1 MVVQT
6 LSMGST
12 ISRSIP
18 CLIYGA
24 SWLAHTAGS
33 QGSVQAGQKQG
44 QIHALLSSFLMPE
57 QDYFHLISLTE
68 IKNVFFNVL
77 FVCITIVY
85 SQSY

>member
-1 MVVQT
+1 MVGQT

-33 QGSVQAGQKQG
+33 QGSVQEGQKQG
-44 QIHALLSSFLMPE
+44 QMHALLSLFLMPE
-57 QDYFHLISLTE
+57 QDYFHLISLLLLLSCFSRVRLCA
-68 IKNVFFNVL
+68 IP
-77 FVCITIVY
+77 
-85 SQSY
+85 